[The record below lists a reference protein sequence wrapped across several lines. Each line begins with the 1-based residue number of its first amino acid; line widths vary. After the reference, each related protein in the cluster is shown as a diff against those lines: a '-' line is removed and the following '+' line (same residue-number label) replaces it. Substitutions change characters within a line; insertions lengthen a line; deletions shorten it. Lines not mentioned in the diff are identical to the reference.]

1 MNKEYKDIDKSVK
14 KALADFVGIEPD
26 DIEEDYSLVEDL
38 HMKPTDLTDFAQILS
53 NMGLNTEK
61 LDFTEIET
69 FAELMEFLTQPQ

>member
-69 FAELMEFLTQPQ
+69 FAELMEFLIQPQ